1 MDQPISFLG
10 TYPPELTSQTLI
22 VTFQKNT
29 DSTQYF
35 STPATWASP
44 TELSV
49 VLPKEKFPD
58 VCDVSI
64 QITIQGERSGHWV
77 TDPGTPNLTLISL
90 YRLSSPINTLIPS
103 SFGGESFIVV
113 DNVPDRLSTLTPS
126 VMIGTTKVDG
136 RLRTAGPNNGNIT
149 GISFTA
155 PPLAPGHYPLKAT
168 LKDTAIAWG
177 IPQDNCQ
184 DLYYYQPLPG
194 TEAQAFGISLT
205 ANPSTGSNPFVFK
218 ADPNNK
224 VEHNPF
230 SLYSCLRDTLVGYAS
245 CWEVCIS
252 CWRQDQ
258 QLIPIL
264 INYAASTCKPHGIGT
279 TMQRRSHSASNARTY
294 WMAMFT
300 SSAIPTGLQ
309 PGYAAAA

>member
-64 QITIQGERSGHWV
+64 QVTIQGERSGHWV

-113 DNVPDRLSTLTPS
+113 DNVPDRLSALTPS

-136 RLRTAGPNNGNIT
+136 RLRTSGPNNGNIT

-177 IPQDNCQ
+177 IPQDSCQ
-184 DLYYYQPLPG
+184 GLYYYQPLPG

-205 ANPSTGSNPFVFK
+205 ANPSTGSNPYVFK

-224 VEHNPF
+224 VRHLTTSYHPCSHNA
-230 SLYSCLRDTLVGYAS
+230 LTGYVYY
-245 CWEVCIS
+245 WEMCIPD
-252 CWRQDQ
+252 WQQDEQ
-258 QLIPIL
+258 PVFVL
-264 INYAASTCKPHGIGT
+264 SRHTTSDREPHRIGK
-279 TMQRRSHSASNARTY
+279 TMQ
-294 WMAMFT
+294 W
-300 SSAIPTGLQ
+300 
-309 PGYAAAA
+309 